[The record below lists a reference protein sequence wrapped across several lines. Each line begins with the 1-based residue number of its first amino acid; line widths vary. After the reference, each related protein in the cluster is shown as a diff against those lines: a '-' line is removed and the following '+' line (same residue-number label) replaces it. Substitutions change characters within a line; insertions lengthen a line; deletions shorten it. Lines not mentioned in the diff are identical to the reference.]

1 MTTAR
6 RQALYVDFSLAVT
19 ALLFATLAGGTPLS
33 GEGVLI
39 AGVGLGVFVGT
50 LFVAERSDVLAL
62 INRTRPMSLVVATAA
77 FLGVGVALIAGQ
89 GIVAAPAANLLWGM
103 GVGLGGYRIQYGVR
117 TPLPKKRRKQA
128 EMWGEPPDPEE
139 LDGNS

>member
-1 MTTAR
+1 MTTPR
-6 RQALYVDFSLAVT
+6 RQALSVDFSLAVT

-33 GEGVLI
+33 GQAVLI
-39 AGVGLGVFVGT
+39 TGLGAVVFVGT

-89 GIVAAPAANLLWGM
+89 GVVAAPAANLLWGM
-103 GVGLGGYRIQYGVR
+103 GLGLGGYRIQYGIR
-117 TPLPKKRRKQA
+117 ERLPEKRRKQA

-139 LDGNS
+139 LDRNS